1 MNWDNLTI
9 GSLGDYV
16 DLQNINQMVR
26 KVQAVVYNYGEYELK
41 VRDATNN
48 EAWGASSTLMQEI
61 ASGTH
66 HYQHFHEI
74 MDNIYKRFQEKQHNW
89 RQVYK
94 ALQLLEY
101 LIKNGSEKVIDNAR
115 DHQYEIKAI
124 RNFHFIDEKGKDQG
138 INVRNR
144 AKEIIDLLGDD
155 AKIKEERRKAK
166 ENRQKYSGLSS
177 DAFSGGGSGRYGG
190 FGNSGN
196 AGGGG
201 GGGYHD
207 DETSPKRTSED
218 GPAPRRSNESTR
230 DESKVPKPK
239 FNIVMSDSGTSNKP
253 THTAPA
259 SSFAGA
265 QPNLLD
271 LDGGDEW
278 GDFTSAKPSGPTSV
292 ASAPPVSPP
301 VANFASFGAF
311 ASAPPQPQLAA
322 APLFAANFSAPAAK
336 TAAPGS
342 GFTSPT
348 TTATN
353 GSNGGGFAN
362 FANFAQFPAASTPTS
377 PPAYTPTQTAA
388 PASGLGGLD
397 LHGGFGGAP
406 AASGTTGF
414 STPSSATL
422 GSQPKSNDP
431 FGSLVSLDP
440 SALTSYGKK
449 EAPTGPSLNS
459 LNSTTIQNI
468 GFNAQF
474 TPSKPASPAFPLS
487 GSVLQPQ
494 SSGFGVPAASTA
506 SKPAQQQSW
515 GGNSDSL
522 I

>member
-1 MNWDNLTI
+1 MNWDNLNI

-26 KVQAVVYNYGEYELK
+26 KVQAVVYNYGEFELK

-115 DHQYEIKAI
+115 DHQYEIKAM

-155 AKIKEERRKAK
+155 AKIKEERKKAK
-166 ENRQKYSGLSS
+166 ENRQKYSGMSS
-177 DAFSGGGSGRYGG
+177 GAYSGGGSGRYGG
-190 FGNSGN
+190 FGNSGY
-196 AGGGG
+196 GGGSG

-218 GPAPRRSNESTR
+218 GPSSRRSNDSTR
-230 DESKVPKPK
+230 EESKVPKPK
-239 FNIVMSDSGTSNKP
+239 FNIVMSDSGTADKP
-253 THTAPA
+253 TPAAPSM
-259 SSFAGA
+259 SSAAA

-278 GDFTSAKPSGPTSV
+278 GDFTSAKPSGSAHV
-292 ASAPPVSPP
+292 ASATTVSPP

-311 ASAPPQPQLAA
+311 ASAPPQPQTAA
-322 APLFAANFSAPAAK
+322 APLFAANFPAPAAK
-336 TAAPGS
+336 PATPGS

-348 TTATN
+348 TTSSS
-353 GSNGGGFAN
+353 GSNGGFAN
-362 FANFAQFPAASTPTS
+362 FANFAQFPAAATPTS
-377 PPAYTPTQTAA
+377 PPAYTPSQPAA
-388 PASGLGGLD
+388 PASSLGGLD
-397 LHGGFGGAP
+397 MLGGFGAP
-406 AASGTTGF
+406 AASGT
-414 STPSSATL
+414 SSSGTL

-431 FGSLVSLDP
+431 FGSLVSLHP

-459 LNSTTIQNI
+459 LNSATIQNV
-468 GFNAQF
+468 GYNAQF

-487 GSVLQPQ
+487 GLVLQPQ

-506 SKPAQQQSW
+506 SNTQQQQSW
-515 GGNSDSL
+515 VTNSDSL